1 MRDHV
6 TGPDTAKNFE
16 MFNFETESIGKTR
29 SIVNNVARAMVEKK
43 VLMLGSTGIDTINNA
58 NIYDT

>member
-1 MRDHV
+1 
-6 TGPDTAKNFE
+6 

-43 VLMLGSTGIDTINNA
+43 VLMLGSTGIDTINNVD
-58 NIYDT
+58 IYDT